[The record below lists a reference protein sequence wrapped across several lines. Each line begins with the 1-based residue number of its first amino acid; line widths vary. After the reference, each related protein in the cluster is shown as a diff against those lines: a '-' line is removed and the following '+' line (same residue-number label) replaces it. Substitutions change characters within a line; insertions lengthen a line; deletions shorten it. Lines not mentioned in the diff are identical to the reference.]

1 MKTLKIAQNSKIWFS
16 IIAVLVVLSIGSLL
30 FLGLNYGIDFV
41 GGTIITIDLHQEFST
56 EEVREIINEYDP
68 EATITYSGDAR
79 DTVIIST
86 KQDLDTAQRQ
96 EIFNQ
101 FKEKYDLENSDLV
114 SVDTVSATVGSEMTR
129 NAIIA
134 VVVAVILMLIYIT
147 FRFQLY
153 YGIAAVLALVF
164 DILVVIGFYS
174 LFRIQV
180 NTPFIAAI
188 LTILG
193 YGINDTIVVFDRIRE
208 NLEVNPR
215 LNLDKLVNES
225 TTQTIK
231 RSIYTSVTTLLA
243 IGSIYIFGVEDIKN
257 FALPI
262 IIGIIVSTY
271 ASICVATP
279 IWLWLQEKNPIPVK
293 EKKSNRRN
301 RKTKDKVSV

>member
-1 MKTLKIAQNSKIWFS
+1 MKINIASHLKIWFTVV
-16 IIAVLVVLSIGSLL
+16 AVLVVIALGSLL
-30 FLGLNYGIDFV
+30 IQGLNYGIDFV
-41 GGTIITIDLHQEFST
+41 GGTIITIDLHQQFET
-56 EEVREIINEYDP
+56 DEVREIVDDYDP
-68 EATITYSGDAR
+68 DATITYSGDNQE
-79 DTVIIST
+79 TVIIST
-86 KQDLDTAQRQ
+86 KQDLTTEQRQ
-96 EIFNQ
+96 EIFDA
-101 FKEKYDLENSDLV
+101 FKDKYDLENTDLV
-114 SVDTVSATVGSEMTR
+114 SVDTVSPTVGGEMTR

-134 VVVAVILMLIYIT
+134 VVVAVILMLIYIS
-147 FRFQLY
+147 FRFQVY
-153 YGIAAVLALVF
+153 YGIASVLSLVF

-208 NLEVNPR
+208 NREFTPNA
-215 LNLDKLVNES
+215 NLDTVVNTSASE
-225 TTQTIK
+225 TIK

-279 IWLWLQEKNPIPVK
+279 IWLFLQEKNPLNIGQRK
-293 EKKSNRRN
+293 NKTNSRR
-301 RKTKDKVSV
+301 RQQKA